1 MTMNTLIKEKTKA
14 DIDLLVDDYIE
25 KKMNEN
31 YRFIECSFY
40 DLKVKLDLTE
50 DEVQEFLE
58 IAKNDLESDG
68 YEVYFTGARYKY
80 NSKENIVE
88 TNNLMIA
95 IKR

>member
-1 MTMNTLIKEKTKA
+1 MNTSIKEKTKT

-40 DLKVKLDLTE
+40 DLKVRLDLLE
-50 DEVQEFLE
+50 DEVQEFLK
-58 IAKNDLESDG
+58 IAKNDLEADG
-68 YEVYFTGARYKY
+68 YEVYFTGAKYKY
-80 NSKENIVE
+80 NGKENIVE